1 MLSTMVR
8 PEDTIRVPRLYHGNT
23 EEDTGS
29 RGTPEPNAPPHPPAD
44 DGRPRSESE
53 ISQGNGHMGE
63 SGNRTSGS
71 ARPHPGPKLISQEET
86 TEIARRAVE
95 NGIQETKR
103 SLAGNEV
110 VSDVVKPKLT
120 IDLGHSN
127 IVRIPEPVVDI
138 IKDEVER
145 WVCFSAPANTMNS
158 NREDMRGDLGLT
170 SRRLSLS
177 NNHIFHIP
185 FRFSECSHLRYL
197 NIRANNFREFPKG
210 VRHALFNY

>member
-1 MLSTMVR
+1 MLSTMIR

-23 EEDTGS
+23 EEDIGN
-29 RGTPEPNAPPHPPAD
+29 RGTPERSVPHNDGPPK
-44 DGRPRSESE
+44 SEQE
-53 ISQGNGHMGE
+53 ALQFNGHMGD
-63 SGNRTSGS
+63 SGISAGGS
-71 ARPHPGPKLISQEET
+71 TRPHAGPKLLSQEET

-127 IVRIPEPVVDI
+127 IVRIPESVVDI

-145 WVCFSAPANTMNS
+145 
-158 NREDMRGDLGLT
+158 
-170 SRRLSLS
+170 
-177 NNHIFHIP
+177 
-185 FRFSECSHLRYL
+185 
-197 NIRANNFREFPKG
+197 
-210 VRHALFNY
+210 